1 MNYTIIVEDKMEI
14 YSNNN
19 SIRSDEIRSKSSLP
33 LNFNFSREKKQVSVI
48 AIELSSK
55 KIFRRIGKKKLFGQI
70 IAISWGRSTSKRA
83 QESKRARV
91 RHVYF
96 SASPFLC

>member
-1 MNYTIIVEDKMEI
+1 MKFVKKLTLLKELIYKSHHELYYYIVEDKMEI

-55 KIFRRIGKKKLFGQI
+55 KIFRRIGKKNCSGK
-70 IAISWGRSTSKRA
+70 
-83 QESKRARV
+83 
-91 RHVYF
+91 
-96 SASPFLC
+96 